1 MKKLILL
8 VVVFGLIVA
17 YCDVASAWIIT
28 GVDRTRGQ
36 PTTGTRSEGPV
47 GTYDQNTDPWS
58 PVTLLSVD
66 SLFDGKYVFS
76 DRAAHKWFN
85 TPAAMKGME
94 YIPTFNQDKS
104 SGEVMVNYAVTIGE
118 PAILWM
124 TCDDRIPAEWM
135 EVMDQAEAVWLAT
148 HTWAAPGTFVDTGVD
163 LTIWE
168 GGTTYRAMS
177 VWATTQPLPAGTY
190 NFGLQPSGK
199 NFYTIGAVPEPATIA
214 LLGFGGLALLR
225 RKRS

>member
-17 YCDVASAWIIT
+17 YCDVASAAFIIT

-36 PTTGTRSEGPV
+36 PATGTTNKAPIGV
-47 GTYDQNTDPWS
+47 FDQNTDPL
-58 PVTLLSVD
+58 PLGRVL
-66 SLFDGKYVFS
+66 DGSIVYS
-76 DRAAHKWFN
+76 DRTYPWN
-85 TPAAMKGME
+85 LTPVGMQGME
-94 YIPTFNQDKS
+94 YIPTFNDDKAAS
-104 SGEVMVNYAVTIGE
+104 EIMVNYAVKIGE

-124 TCDDRIPAEWM
+124 SVDDRIPAEWA
-135 EVMDQAEAVWLAT
+135 EVLSQAEAVWLAT
-148 HTWAAPGTFVDTGVD
+148 HTWAPVGTFVDSGMNVY
-163 LTIWE
+163 IAE
-168 GGTTYRAMS
+168 NSTTNRPMS
-177 VWATTQPLPAGTY
+177 VWMTTQPLPAGTY
-190 NFGLQPSGK
+190 NFGLMPSGK